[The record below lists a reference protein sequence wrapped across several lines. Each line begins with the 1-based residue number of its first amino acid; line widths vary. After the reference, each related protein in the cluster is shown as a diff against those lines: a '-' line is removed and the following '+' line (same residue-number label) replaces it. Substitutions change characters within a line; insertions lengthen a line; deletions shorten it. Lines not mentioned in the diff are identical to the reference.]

1 MTMKKKERAHPMLYT
16 PHISTLSR
24 IFYSPH
30 FPHLPTF
37 LPLLP
42 LFSLLT
48 DMALERPLTPQEEFD
63 EQRTWLLE
71 EKLHQQHQMARG
83 GADRARVQTIE
94 SRIKLV
100 QERLQY
106 FATRR
111 GESIDFYSREKARR
125 QQEWHGRSDTQ
136 GIDVTKAFTSNTA
149 YGPMPPTSQ
158 WKKVPETRDQYRRA
172 GTGQPTNR
180 TLSDIKLEPYQFP
193 GTIHPAYQNDQEAK
207 RRAERFYYRMRGAMD
222 VTAGASPVEAIL
234 RDPEINAMLRRG
246 EISTQ
251 HLAAAVGIMQ
261 DLRGQQMETALRQ
274 LAGETGSSSF
284 SSPYLQQQMPSRE
297 KREAAIKGA
306 QAQIDAW
313 REKTAK
319 NAAITTGQLQ
329 QILPHLSD
337 EQLAFVESLDK
348 NPQAE
353 LKAGPGSGK
362 TDTLLAGWLHLVFNK
377 RVDPSQIN
385 MVSVTKSGRDA
396 LTDRIK
402 RAATLVP
409 QWNFDTA
416 KDQQFRTMHS
426 LFLQGLYE
434 RDDQNQSVLERM
446 GMGHYSL
453 LGAGASNVAGMTLE
467 AAAESADNDRRK
479 YLDRLLQENNIKRRQ
494 SLDKILNHISAIK
507 QNQGQQTKLPD
518 NSRTRQYEEHYKR
531 GRDLYRSGNTTDL
544 DSLFFLYESNLKGKE
559 GMPGIQGQKQRR
571 FDLDDVPYMYQLAAA
586 KGIASQLK
594 DIIVDEYQ
602 TLQPD
607 MIRALRR
614 GSGPGTH
621 LPFAGDPGQ
630 HVMGHGRPDV
640 MVPQAFPQIAQHALT
655 GNYRGTAWSVATFNA
670 INQHPSVQQTG
681 FSPPQVSM
689 SGNIGQAPTYTTA
702 SSFSTLHTQAF
713 DEVLKRIGID
723 LQRMKQNIGRG
734 AHPLA
739 GATIAPV
746 QAPLIFMMH
755 RERDDFLQ
763 LVEEQLANE
772 IGPAKARRAMKQVF
786 SRENPASG
794 DELSSPLSHRQIPA
808 ILVQQAQSRGFAHPH
823 NFVTRGGQWDD
834 GDYWRMV
841 SIMESRTTEQS
852 HYYATNKNFKYSP
865 GFDNSFDFDPATGT
879 NLPHGFARIQS
890 ASHENLVHA
899 QGVPY
904 ESLSP
909 AQQYHVNMPLPESSG
924 GNSNAALMQVIE
936 GAMDLHKTV
945 PVGSRIGMIGED
957 AGLLPGQ
964 LEGEYGDDARKTL
977 SGFSTSSYTH
987 AALSGKYDM
996 APDMGKFQ
1004 AGLQYASN
1012 LLEAGPT
1019 ADQGY
1024 PLESVSGFFSE
1035 AKGTLGKP
1043 PKRLMQLDE
1052 AELPNEV
1059 VIQEHDMPKKDWGKS
1074 RFEPRHYHQD
1084 ELRVR
1089 GGIQEMLGSKA
1100 AQQHPLVKQMFDE
1113 EIVKPPMVRRV
1124 RRLAKR
1130 YGMKPLA
1137 QDIDRASVP
1146 IDQVRKALEGTGKQ
1160 GDEPGLYQQFYRA
1173 TKGIVGSPNRA
1184 QIVAQAR
1191 AHKFKGLTFK
1201 GLDSEKSQKVLG
1213 LARDI
1218 AVKEDLIK
1226 QMEEA
1231 DPSTIGMQAVA
1242 ELIHH
1247 AMSKRFDYEE
1257 GHAPARVLAQKA
1269 VEEVSRLIAS
1279 ASLDNFTVERLK
1291 EIGHDLM
1298 TNPEYDLSDEQRQD
1312 FASVVSDLENFAQPT
1327 FDHDLSGR
1335 LTEEELAGWKQRDP
1349 RKGALLETIL
1359 RDKNTGELKDF
1370 NQAYASIKDFQHM
1383 EGKMVRGINSPE
1395 KAAALGISIPE
1406 SRRAP
1411 FQTEMRA
1418 YSQRLEESG
1427 IVDPQAYIAR
1437 EGKSGMEFFHTGEMT
1452 GLEMYQRRLEEIA
1465 YGQPR
1470 AGRIQPSE
1478 DQRQL
1483 AYQQLGLVRQLRSE
1497 LHSSVNQE
1505 AWGHTLNILSR
1516 VVYGE
1521 GAYDPGDRSPEGQ
1534 YTAGFRDMFKYQK
1547 MEGLEGSRTLEQ
1559 VQSFVEA
1566 MQEGTSHIRQT
1577 GTIKREHVNR
1587 IMAALGHTDLEGQQY
1602 TGLHALASQFG
1613 SPESEFPLSDLTRN
1627 TDLVRQ
1633 FPSDLN
1639 NQYSQ
1644 LTRLPL
1650 GMGREYMFAGGT
1662 PGFAPIITGNE
1673 AHPGGQVGMTTG
1685 MRGTLQPW
1693 SPSGKDFG
1701 MSKTK
1706 GAYIGERLFTPQEAN
1721 AAYGMGRND
1730 PLAPLF
1736 RFQERESGKT
1746 YPVRADQLID
1756 PSYLPMLGTTS
1767 TSAVTPSLQGSPHT
1781 VEASAGISSRAA
1793 LTDQYRQMT
1802 PEARQALRAQLFG
1815 RGRNTTAVRVSQSQN
1830 SRTLSGS
1837 SPLLLP
1843 SPRISA
1849 RRSSALSRL
1858 GGSLGSGN
1866 GTIALGPHITPPHLQ
1881 LPAPRAR
1888 GLSRYQQGLARSQG
1902 SRVLPAG
1909 AGAIA
1914 LPSRVKRPLAYPA
1927 RMVGAVSPLE
1937 RHLFSSSSSPSS
1949 PRSLSRGTPPPVRPF
1964 RVVSGLTPDER
1975 NRFAKVLPAWAK
1987 ALGKQPTRR
1996 VSSVFASAL
2005 PPLPGPQVVNTGVP
2019 LLAGH
2024 TGAPPLDANVSVE
2037 DQMRDI
2043 AGWIRTGSDQFG
2055 MHKLSDE
2062 QREAVESSAR
2072 FRMISGGPG
2081 GGKTNTIA
2089 GATGDWIATGGML
2102 PANIVSVS
2110 ALHSGEEEL
2119 NSRLDTPRA
2128 LVRRGSDPRYELP
2141 KSSTIHSLAHDI
2153 LLGKDEESG
2162 KYPQLEQMGITNYSG
2177 RILYEPDAAKRET
2190 MSQAQYEQ
2198 VSQIHFLQQQIP
2210 GLPHKDAK
2218 EGVEFINNM
2227 KANRFGEGADYE
2239 SALKQGRDDLS
2250 AGATIRVGKGR
2261 GQRSIPTYTSM
2272 LAQMHDTMKGKGD
2285 IDYNDLLYM
2294 TARHLE
2300 QNGMEGL
2307 PMHLRSTTGVV
2318 LDEGQDITRT
2328 GADMVGQFMQAIS
2341 GNTPS
2346 MLIGMDPA
2354 QSLLPQT
2361 FGAVDVNKVE
2371 GLYETMAQ
2379 GMGEP
2384 LEKHTLKENRRS
2396 DLSDILFNNA
2406 IRNRPI
2412 LAGTA
2417 RSPEQSMPEGGSPL
2431 GRYQSFNLAQ
2441 THPQMFRNM
2450 WRSMLKT
2457 SGASY
2462 NDIGANVQA
2471 GKHPFA
2477 GIDFS
2482 AQGKVMPK
2490 DIPAI
2495 LNEHKDQSIFAH
2507 EATSDI
2513 AQQLGVGHEDAKKLY
2528 GQMTSSKMYKR
2539 PLISRLLRRSE
2550 KPSEEELA
2558 KMAQFPVVRHSGAR
2572 SFDAL
2577 HPHVDVTRSYGGD
2590 DPTQSL
2596 ISHFKKMFVALSRV
2610 KSGGQ
2615 NKIFATN
2622 RPLQAY
2628 HKSDYLK
2635 YPELFKGGM
2644 TDMKGNLIPGDGEE
2658 YAFKQYGNMQVPPF
2672 FDQLLGDRDKA
2683 LLKSGAVSPTDSFF
2697 PPEVQPAIQQIAQ
2710 DLGIGGQQQQPA
2722 PPSASSQVGVG
2733 SASSSPSSSP
2743 SQDPYVAAGLRHLYG
2758 TDETAQLFRK
2768 GASPHNIEKVK
2779 ASLHAYPGELRQ
2791 QLQNR
2796 PVDEHG
2802 KHLNFLAQSH
2812 FDSLTGH
2819 GPLAGQVEAGAK
2831 LSMLDEIRKDIPH
2844 FLAHAPSP
2852 QQVPVRPSDPPGMVR
2867 GVPHSVE
2874 SSSPSPSSA
2883 PLSAPLSAE
2892 QVGLQYMQSPEA
2904 AHHLKRLSRKERKDL
2919 ENVPKMYAGYLRNQF
2934 ADTPGV
2940 SASDY
2945 IQGVPPP
2952 TLGIAQNAHGL
2963 VFEGIQRAI
2972 IEHFKQNP
2980 SQLSSSSSSSSNTVS
2995 ASTLNI
3001 NAPNSTVNFSAPG
3014 GKTTGGSGQ
3023 TPPSSP
3029 PPGGPPP
3036 SVTPG
3041 GPGPN
3046 TTTYLG
3052 SIKNGQLNF
3061 GAPIRNSAGGA
3072 GTPGTTSGGNTFT
3085 GLNPDAPWFAASNPT
3100 NQLARTLAR
3109 VGTEIAFTG
3118 GVLKQHAVSA
3128 AMEGSKYRQ
3137 YTIPIVPGAGTTD
3150 AYGNVYQASDKTQQS
3165 QVANIISQLPGL
3177 PGGSQN
3183 TANIIGGQKSFTDR
3197 GTQGFF
3203 DFNSGNP
3210 GTIGYLEKKTLPMYS
3225 KTEIVQGIHDYMAS
3239 TGASFGKGSVGAT
3252 TDIMGIAALAGM
3264 DPSQLMQQMT
3274 QISGYT
3280 AGSPNANNANISQLS
3295 GFMQNT
3301 FGGNYAN
3308 YSQQNVV
3315 PYLTAMSGLTPTLYG
3330 AGLNAGPGPT
3340 YGTGYSGQSQLHA
3353 ASLLKL
3359 ALNAGYT
3366 SANLPDVGNALGNLA
3381 QIGMTPNTQQ
3391 QYQLAQL
3398 YGEGQLTASPQY
3410 FEFQQQ
3416 QLGQKQQ
3423 IAQMQ
3428 LGLNINQGTPGA
3440 QKLSV
3445 SQLQINATNASIA
3458 MDKANLTMSQEQ
3470 FAQNTASFNFN
3481 QWMQTQELGPIG
3493 ATPQQTGR
3501 ADYFAYMNRQMGAG
3515 YNPLN
3520 AESASTFQ
3528 FKGQPMGLQNVEF
3541 YAGIEHQR
3549 NMLSLSKS
3557 PLLADAAYQE
3567 QMKYLNQQETFYN
3580 QQLQLQNKDRAFQQT
3595 WGQKS
3600 LNAQAGVLAAQQKQF
3615 AVQLQQASYEKQM
3628 AAIQGKF
3635 MPLQLDLLKKISDQ
3649 SLQQIQGMG
3658 PIRGQNVQP
3667 GDLIQH
3673 LADMQKSQG
3682 YNATQQTIQG
3692 MGISA
3697 QDQGILMQLVQ
3708 SLASGKSSLSDIE
3721 KQLSGSG
3728 DKQLLAELQLFAN
3741 QGAWNGQ
3748 KQQAGTQDKSL
3759 AQGGTGPDWKN
3770 LTNAVN
3776 NSVAAN
3782 NKLAQYLAPS
3792 STLQLY
3798 LGEIGTNL
3806 GPVATGISSLVQLIG
3821 VFGGGGAGGA
3831 GIGGRGTGGVGSMSG
3846 IGASGGSMLP
3856 LPSMQIHGPYGGAR
3870 GGSGVGGEFDF
3881 GPSLPDNKYT
3891 KGWLG
3896 LFEAMVAY
3904 KQKRTNSSTVSHYGI
3919 SSPNVN
3925 ADFHEKLWYGIHQGV
3940 DFAAAQGTPLL
3951 SFNDGKVLSTG
3962 FYPWGGEVDVQ
3973 IPGGL
3978 TERYL
3983 HLSQIGVTSGQKIKA
3998 GDRLGLTGGGTKQSG
4013 LGQWSKG
4020 AHSHVQIDQGNINQG
4035 INPWVIWAAF
4045 GDTNLRDFYVGAQA
4059 QSQSSPYDQYN
4070 PHGYQRSGGK
4080 GGAHSLF
4087 HLAEGGIAM
4096 KPLTARLM
4104 DAGEPE
4110 AVIPLSKLK
4119 SVMASVT
4126 SGSPARDRDTTT
4138 TPASKQVTIHTLVG
4152 TMQVTIHTQ
4161 AATMSDQEKD
4171 NLFTDLLDVLD
4182 KASQELLGTLQ

>member
-1 MTMKKKERAHPMLYT
+1 MLYT
-16 PHISTLSR
+16 PTSSTISR

-37 LPLLP
+37 LPP
-42 LFSLLT
+42 FPLLT
-48 DMALERPLTPQEEFD
+48 LMALERPLTPQEEFD

-83 GADRARVQTIE
+83 GTDRARVQTIE

-158 WKKVPETRDQYRRA
+158 WKPVAGTRDQYQRA
-172 GTGQPTNR
+172 GSNQPTGR
-180 TLSDIKLEPYQFP
+180 TLSDIKLEPYKFP
-193 GTIHPAYQNDQEAK
+193 GTIHPSYQNDQEVK

-222 VTAGASPVEAIL
+222 VTAGMSPVEAML
-234 RDPEINAMLRRG
+234 RDPEINAMLRKG

-297 KREAAIKGA
+297 KREAAIKSA

-313 REKTAK
+313 YEKTAK
-319 NAAITTGQLQ
+319 NASISTGHLHE
-329 QILPHLSD
+329 IYPHMSD
-337 EQLAFVESLDK
+337 EQLAFVKSLDE
-348 NPQAE
+348 NPQAV
-353 LKAGPGSGK
+353 LKAGPGTGK
-362 TDTLLAGWLHLVFNK
+362 TDTLMAGWLHLVFNK
-377 RVDPSQIN
+377 GIDPSQIN

-396 LTDRIK
+396 LYDRIK
-402 RAATLVP
+402 RAAELTP
-409 QWNFDTA
+409 QWDATKA
-416 KDQQFRTMHS
+416 EAQQKRTMHS
-426 LFLQGLYE
+426 IFLRGLYQ
-434 RDDQNQSVLERM
+434 RDEQGQSTLDRLNMRQWE
-446 GMGHYSL
+446 L
-453 LGAGASNVAGMTLE
+453 LGAGSPQSGQYANLEE
-467 AAAESADNDRRK
+467 AAEASKKNVRT
-479 YLDRLLQENNIKRRQ
+479 YLETVLRENNVRRHQ
-494 SLDKILNHISAIK
+494 SFDKLTNHISSIK
-507 QNQGQQTKLPD
+507 QNQG
-518 NSRTRQYEEHYKR
+518 NRTNYESHYQR
-531 GRDLYRSGNTTDL
+531 GMQLYRSGNTSDP
-544 DSLFFLYESNLKGKE
+544 DAVFFLYESNLKRKE
-559 GMPGIQGQKQRR
+559 GMPGVEGQQKKR
-571 FDLDDVPYMYQLAAA
+571 FDLDDVPYLSYLAGA
-586 KGIASQLK
+586 KQIAQQLK
-594 DIIVDEYQ
+594 HTIVDEFQ
-602 TLQPD
+602 TMSPD

-614 GSGPGTH
+614 NTGSQTH
-621 LPFAGDPGQ
+621 LLMAGDPGQ
-630 HVMGHGRPDV
+630 RVMGSGYRPDE
-640 MVPQAFPQIAQHALT
+640 MIPKAFPQIGQYTLT
-655 GNYRGTAWSVATFNA
+655 GNYRGTARSAATFNA
-670 INQHPSVQQTG
+670 INQHPSVQRTG

-689 SGNIGQAPTYTTA
+689 SGREGLAPTMTTKSSFQELYSSAFSDVLNRIGLDVKKIGQ
-702 SSFSTLHTQAF
+702 
-713 DEVLKRIGID
+713 
-723 LQRMKQNIGRG
+723 NIQQG
-734 AHPLA
+734 AHPLV
-739 GATIAPV
+739 GASASPG
-746 QAPLIFMMH
+746 QHPQIFTMKDD
-755 RERDDFLQ
+755 RRDFLA
-763 LVEEQLANE
+763 LVEQELAKE
-772 IGPAKARRAMKQVF
+772 VGSTKAHQAMGMIFNK
-786 SRENPASG
+786 ENPVVGQES
-794 DELSSPLSHRQIPA
+794 QIPA
-808 ILVQQAQSRGFAHPH
+808 ILVQQAQSRGFAHPSAY
-823 NFVTRGGQWDD
+823 VTRGGQWDE

-841 SIMESRTTEQS
+841 NIMESRTTEQS
-852 HYYATNKNFKYSP
+852 HYYATNKNFQYSRYP
-865 GFDNSFDFDPATGT
+865 NEFDFDPATAT

-890 ASHENLVHA
+890 ASLENLVHG

-904 ESLSP
+904 KSLSE
-909 AQQYHVNMPLPESSG
+909 AEQYHVNMPLPESSG
-924 GNSNAALMQVIE
+924 GNSNAALMKVLE
-936 GAMDLHKTV
+936 GAMDLDKAF
-945 PVGSRIGMIGED
+945 PVSSRIGMIGED

-977 SGFSTSSYTH
+977 PGFSTSSFTR
-987 AALSGKYDM
+987 AAMSGKYDM
-996 APDMGKFQ
+996 GADYTRLGY
-1004 AGLQYASN
+1004 GLQQATDFLQGGPAAIEAAGVPIDSVTGYMGAVKPFIGKAKDPRYDITKVGGKMMRVPTNLEHDQPAPSAIAGHDDVGKHWGQILEMEANYEPGGYREGNSKYQMGGWQTSRYSKPTREADEQNVRYNLKEFLRTPQVASHPKIKP
-1012 LLEAGPT
+1012 LLEAQYSKRVLLGSVQHQARYYGYNRV
-1019 ADQGY
+1019 ADSLKRERNNIPHDQIIEAQRLRGEL
-1024 PLESVSGFFSE
+1024 PLLQTRLASLRENLDPENEEHQKSIGVLTKQIESNE
-1035 AKGTLGKP
+1035 AKLQQITTGF
-1043 PKRLMQLDE
+1043 KRDARHFGDAATTNYIGNLVQ
-1052 AELPNEV
+1052 NENFS
-1059 VIQEHDMPKKDWGKS
+1059 K
-1074 RFEPRHYHQD
+1074 
-1084 ELRVR
+1084 
-1089 GGIQEMLGSKA
+1089 LGSFITRTA
-1100 AQQHPLVKQMFDE
+1100 AYLV
-1113 EIVKPPMVRRV
+1113 
-1124 RRLAKR
+1124 A
-1130 YGMKPLA
+1130 
-1137 QDIDRASVP
+1137 
-1146 IDQVRKALEGTGKQ
+1146 EG
-1160 GDEPGLYQQFYRA
+1160 YM
-1173 TKGIVGSPNRA
+1173 SPELV
-1184 QIVAQAR
+1184 QTLTDVAQ
-1191 AHKFKGLTFK
+1191 
-1201 GLDSEKSQKVLG
+1201 
-1213 LARDI
+1213 
-1218 AVKEDLIK
+1218 
-1226 QMEEA
+1226 
-1231 DPSTIGMQAVA
+1231 
-1242 ELIHH
+1242 
-1247 AMSKRFDYEE
+1247 
-1257 GHAPARVLAQKA
+1257 
-1269 VEEVSRLIAS
+1269 
-1279 ASLDNFTVERLK
+1279 
-1291 EIGHDLM
+1291 
-1298 TNPEYDLSDEQRQD
+1298 
-1312 FASVVSDLENFAQPT
+1312 
-1327 FDHDLSGR
+1327 
-1335 LTEEELAGWKQRDP
+1335 ELAGNPEVSEKMRGEFGFIANMLQTKAGMFIDHDKPMSMSEEDLADMQRRNPRQAALMESVLRDP
-1349 RKGALLETIL
+1349 
-1359 RDKNTGELKDF
+1359 NSGELKDF
-1370 NQAYASIKDFQHM
+1370 SQAYASIKDFQHK
-1383 EGKMVRGINSPE
+1383 EGRMIRGINTPE
-1395 KAAALGISIPE
+1395 KAAALGITLAQ

-1411 FQTEMRA
+1411 FQTEMTA

-1427 IVDPQAYIAR
+1427 IADPQAWIAR
-1437 EGKSGMEFFHTGEMT
+1437 QGKQGMEFFHTGEMT
-1452 GLEMYQRRLEEIA
+1452 GLEMYQHRLEEIA

-1470 AGRIQPSE
+1470 EGRIQPSE

-1483 AYQQLGLVRQLRSE
+1483 AYQQLGLVKQLRSE

-1505 AWGHTLNILSR
+1505 AWGHTLSILSR

-1521 GAYDPGDRSPEGQ
+1521 GAYDPSDRSPEGQ

-1566 MQEGTSHIRQT
+1566 MQESTSHIRQT

-1587 IMAALGHTDLEGQQY
+1587 IMATLGHTDLEGQQY

-1613 SPESEFPLSDLTRN
+1613 SPESEFPLSDLTKN

-1650 GMGREYMFAGGT
+1650 GMGREYMFAGGME
-1662 PGFAPIITGNE
+1662 GFAPIITGNE
-1673 AHPGGQVGMTTG
+1673 AHPGGQIGMTTG

-1736 RFQERESGKT
+1736 RFQESESGKT
-1746 YPVRADQLID
+1746 FPVRADQLID

-1767 TSAVTPSLQGSPHT
+1767 TSASEVTPSLQGSPHT

-1793 LTDQYRQMT
+1793 LTERYRQMT
-1802 PEARQALRAQLFG
+1802 PEARQAMRAQLFG
-1815 RGRNTTAVRVSQSQN
+1815 GGQGRGRNKAVMVSPSQN
-1830 SRTLSGS
+1830 LLTSKRAR
-1837 SPLLLP
+1837 PLLP
-1843 SPRISA
+1843 I
-1849 RRSSALSRL
+1849 
-1858 GGSLGSGN
+1858 
-1866 GTIALGPHITPPHLQ
+1866 
-1881 LPAPRAR
+1881 APRAR
-1888 GLSRYQQGLARSQG
+1888 ATFLPRNRSGIQVSR
-1902 SRVLPAG
+1902 RVLS
-1909 AGAIA
+1909 AIRK
-1914 LPSRVKRPLAYPA
+1914 PPPPPIPGVTPRPRVVNPA
-1927 RMVGAVSPLE
+1927 RRIRSSGA
-1937 RHLFSSSSSPSS
+1937 
-1949 PRSLSRGTPPPVRPF
+1949 PPVQPF
-1964 RVVSGLTPDER
+1964 RLKGGLTPEER
-1975 NRFAKVLPAWAK
+1975 ARFAKILPDWK
-1987 ALGKQPTRR
+1987 KTLGKQST
-1996 VSSVFASAL
+1996 L
-2005 PPLPGPQVVNTGVP
+2005 PLG
-2019 LLAGH
+2019 
-2024 TGAPPLDANVSVE
+2024 TGAPPLDANVPVE

-2043 AGWIRTGSDQFG
+2043 AAWIRTGNKAYG
-2055 MHKLSDE
+2055 MHPLSEE
-2062 QREAVESSAR
+2062 QRKAVESTAR
-2072 FRMISGGPG
+2072 FRMVSGGPG

-2210 GLPHKDAK
+2210 GLSHKDAK

-2227 KANRFGEGADYE
+2227 KANRFGEGTDYE

-2250 AGATIRVGKGR
+2250 AGATIRIGKGR

-2272 LAQMHDTMKGKGD
+2272 LAQMHDTMKERGD

-2431 GRYQSFNLAQ
+2431 GHYQSFNLAQ
-2441 THPQMFRNM
+2441 THPQLFRNM
-2450 WRSMLKT
+2450 WRSMLST
-2457 SGASY
+2457 SGTSY
-2462 NDIGANVQA
+2462 SDIGANVQA

-2482 AQGKVMPK
+2482 AQGRVMPK

-2507 EATSDI
+2507 EATQDI

-2577 HPHVDVTRSYGGD
+2577 YPHVDVTRSYGGD

-2610 KSGGQ
+2610 RSGGQ
-2615 NKIFATN
+2615 NQIFATN

-2644 TDMKGNLIPGDGEE
+2644 TDMKGNLLPGDDEQ
-2658 YAFKQYGNMQVPPF
+2658 YAFKYYGNMQVPPF
-2672 FDQLLGDRDKA
+2672 FDKILGDRDKE
-2683 LLKSGAVSPTDSFF
+2683 LLRSGAVSPTDSFF

-2710 DLGIGGQQQQPA
+2710 DLGIGGQTQQQTPPA
-2722 PPSASSQVGVG
+2722 ASSQVGIGASQIIRTNTPRPSIVSSQSG
-2733 SASSSPSSSP
+2733 GGTSPSPSSSATTGSSPSSS
-2743 SQDPYVAAGLRHLYG
+2743 S
-2758 TDETAQLFRK
+2758 
-2768 GASPHNIEKVK
+2768 
-2779 ASLHAYPGELRQ
+2779 
-2791 QLQNR
+2791 
-2796 PVDEHG
+2796 
-2802 KHLNFLAQSH
+2802 
-2812 FDSLTGH
+2812 
-2819 GPLAGQVEAGAK
+2819 
-2831 LSMLDEIRKDIPH
+2831 
-2844 FLAHAPSP
+2844 
-2852 QQVPVRPSDPPGMVR
+2852 
-2867 GVPHSVE
+2867 
-2874 SSSPSPSSA
+2874 
-2883 PLSAPLSAE
+2883 
-2892 QVGLQYMQSPEA
+2892 
-2904 AHHLKRLSRKERKDL
+2904 
-2919 ENVPKMYAGYLRNQF
+2919 
-2934 ADTPGV
+2934 
-2940 SASDY
+2940 
-2945 IQGVPPP
+2945 
-2952 TLGIAQNAHGL
+2952 
-2963 VFEGIQRAI
+2963 
-2972 IEHFKQNP
+2972 QNP
-2980 SQLSSSSSSSSNTVS
+2980 STV
-2995 ASTLNI
+2995 NI

-3014 GKTTGGSGQ
+3014 GKTTGGLGQ

-3029 PPGGPPP
+3029 PPSGGPPP

-3061 GAPIRNSAGGA
+3061 GAPIRNGTSGGA
-3072 GTPGTTSGGNTFT
+3072 GTPGTTGSGNTFT

-3137 YTIPIVPGAGTTD
+3137 YTIPIVPGPGTTD
-3150 AYGNVYQASDKTQQS
+3150 AYGNVYQASDQTQKG
-3165 QVANIISQLPGL
+3165 QVSNIISQLPAL
-3177 PGGSQN
+3177 PGGGKG
-3183 TANIIGGQKSFTDR
+3183 TANIINGSAQTFTDR

-3210 GTIGYLEKKTLPMYS
+3210 GTIGYLEKHTLPMYS
-3225 KTEIVQGIHDYMAS
+3225 KVQIVQGIHDYMAS

-3252 TDIMGIAALAGM
+3252 TDIMGTAALAGM
-3264 DPSQLMQQMT
+3264 DPSQLMPMMT
-3274 QISGYT
+3274 QVSGYT

-3301 FGGNYAN
+3301 FGGKFDQP
-3308 YSQQNVV
+3308 SVTS
-3315 PYLTAMSGLTPTLYG
+3315 YLSAMSGLTPTLYG
-3330 AGLNAGPGPT
+3330 AGLNRGTGPGTGINVGPNAGNLNT
-3340 YGTGYSGQSQLHA
+3340 FDYGTAYSGQSQLHA
-3353 ASLLKL
+3353 ASLMKL

-3366 SANLPDVGNALGNLA
+3366 SADLPDVGNALGNLA
-3381 QIGMTPNTQQ
+3381 QIGMTPNMQQ
-3391 QYQLAQL
+3391 QYQLAKL
-3398 YGEGQLTASPQY
+3398 YGEKNLTASPQY

-3440 QKLSV
+3440 PKLSV

-3458 MDKANLTMSQEQ
+3458 LDQANLSMSQEQ
-3470 FAQNTASFNFN
+3470 FAQNTASFSFN
-3481 QWMQTQELGPIG
+3481 QWMQNQELGPIG

-3567 QMKYLNQQETFYN
+3567 QMKYLNEQETFYN

-3615 AVQLQQASYEKQM
+3615 AVQLEQASYEKQM
-3628 AAIQGKF
+3628 AAIQAKF
-3635 MPLQLDLLKKISDQ
+3635 YPQQLDLLKKISQQ
-3649 SLQQIQGMG
+3649 SLQQIQGQG
-3658 PIRGQNVQP
+3658 PINGQNVQP
-3667 GDLIQH
+3667 AQLIQM
-3673 LADMQKSQG
+3673 LSKTLTSQG
-3682 YNATQQTIQG
+3682 YAATQQTIQG

-3697 QDQGILMQLVQ
+3697 QDQGILMKLVGQLAQ
-3708 SLASGKSSLSDIE
+3708 GGSLADIE
-3721 KQLSGSG
+3721 KQLSSSG

-3776 NSVAAN
+3776 NSVTAN

-3831 GIGGRGTGGVGSMSG
+3831 GMGGRGTGGASSMSG
-3846 IGASGGSMLP
+3846 IGATGGSMLP
-3856 LPSMQIHGPYGGAR
+3856 LPSMQVHGPYGGAR
-3870 GGSGVGGEFDF
+3870 GGSGSGVGGEFDF

-3904 KQKRTNSSTVSHYGI
+3904 KQQKTNSSTMSHYGI
-3919 SSPNVN
+3919 TTPNVN
-3925 ADFHEKLWYGIHQGV
+3925 ADFHQKLWYGIHQGV

-3951 SFNDGKVLSTG
+3951 SFNDGKVINTG
-3962 FYPWGGEVDVQ
+3962 FYPWGGEVDMQ

-4013 LGQWSKG
+4013 LGYWSKG

-4045 GDTNLRDFYVGAQA
+4045 GDTNLRDFYIGAQA
-4059 QSQSSPYDQYN
+4059 QAQSSPYDPYN

-4126 SGSPARDRDTTT
+4126 SGSPARDRDTTS

-4171 NLFTDLLDVLD
+4171 DLFTDLLDVLD